1 VLAGLAVDVCFLS
14 EIAMPDQPQPPTNDR
29 FKAEM
34 PQIPGV
40 GGPEV
45 RRSGPGGSPWLVVG
59 GLAAVLVAVFVGG
72 RVLSKSRAEV
82 PATPSG
88 QSAAQID
95 VPASPAVPDLPVPVA
110 TERDPVVAQVGELAK
125 PWDAKPFRFRNKATG
140 ESVPALLIRLPGGAA
155 PQAGGYWALAMKAAY
170 GSCQLEYVQD
180 LETLRSDYSL
190 RGATHP
196 MIGNPCSR
204 TVYDPLKYGS
214 IGGNVLARGAVIQ
227 GSDLRPPLGI
237 EVKVKGKDILA
248 IRME

>member
-1 VLAGLAVDVCFLS
+1 VNQRYFLA
-14 EIAMPDQPQPPTNDR
+14 EIAMPDQPQPDANDR

-40 GGPEV
+40 GGNAE
-45 RRSGPGGSPWLVVG
+45 RRPGPGGGPWLVVG

-72 RVLSKSRAEV
+72 QVLSRSRRAESLAA
-82 PATPSG
+82 PAA

-95 VPASPAVPDLPVPVA
+95 VPQTSAVPDLPVPVA
-110 TERDPVVAQVGELAK
+110 TETDPTVAQVGELAK
-125 PWDAKPFRFRNKATG
+125 PWDSRQFTFRDRATG
-140 ESVPALLIRLPGGAA
+140 ANVPALLIRLPGGGAA
-155 PQAGGYWALAMKAAY
+155 QPAAYWALAMKAAY

-180 LETLRSDYSL
+180 LDRLREEYGFYRAS
-190 RGATHP
+190 HP

-204 TVYDPLKYGS
+204 TVYDPLKYGA
-214 IGGNVLARGAVIQ
+214 IGGNVLARGAVMQ

-248 IRME
+248 TRME

>member
-1 VLAGLAVDVCFLS
+1 
-14 EIAMPDQPQPPTNDR
+14 MPDQPQPVANER

-40 GGPEV
+40 GGDTG
-45 RRSGPGGSPWLVVG
+45 RGSGPGGGPWLVVG

-72 RVLSKSRAEV
+72 KVLSKSGHAESS
-82 PATPSG
+82 APSTA
-88 QSAAQID
+88 QTAAQID
-95 VPASPAVPDLPVPVA
+95 VPTTTAVPDLPVPVA
-110 TERDPVVAQVGELAK
+110 TESDPVVAKVGELAK
-125 PWDAKPFRFRNKATG
+125 PWDSRQFAFRDRATG
-140 ESVPALLIRLPGGAA
+140 GNVPALLIRLPVSGAA
-155 PQAGGYWALAMKAAY
+155 QAAGYWALAMKAAY

-180 LETLRSDYSL
+180 IARLREEYGFRRAS
-190 RGATHP
+190 HP

-214 IGGNVLARGAVIQ
+214 IGGNVLARGAVMQ

-248 IRME
+248 TRME

>member
-1 VLAGLAVDVCFLS
+1 
-14 EIAMPDQPQPPTNDR
+14 MPDQPQPPTNDR

-45 RRSGPGGSPWLVVG
+45 RRSGPGGGPWLVVG

-72 RVLSKSRAEV
+72 RVLSKSRRGEV
-82 PATPSG
+82 PATPA

-95 VPASPAVPDLPVPVA
+95 VPAGPAVPDLPVPVA
-110 TERDPVVAQVGELAK
+110 TESDPVVAQVGELAK

-140 ESVPALLIRLPGGAA
+140 ENVPALLIRLPGGAA

-190 RGATHP
+190 RRATHP

-204 TVYDPLKYGS
+204 TVYDPLKYAA
-214 IGGNVLARGAVIQ
+214 IPGNLLARGAIVQ
-227 GSDLRPPLGI
+227 GTDLRPPLGI
-237 EVKVKGKDILA
+237 EVKVRGKDVLA
-248 IRME
+248 VRME

>member
-1 VLAGLAVDVCFLS
+1 MNQRYFLA
-14 EIAMPDQPQPPTNDR
+14 EIAMPDQPQPDANHR

-40 GGPEV
+40 GDAG
-45 RRSGPGGSPWLVVG
+45 RRSGHGGGPWLVAG

-72 RVLSKSRAEV
+72 KVLSKSGRAESL
-82 PATPSG
+82 SG
-88 QSAAQID
+88 PVSQSAAQID
-95 VPASPAVPDLPVPVA
+95 VPPTSAVPDLPVPLA
-110 TERDPVVAQVGELAK
+110 TESDPVVAQVGELAK
-125 PWDAKPFRFRNKATG
+125 AWDSQQFSFRDRATG
-140 ESVPALLIRLPGGAA
+140 TNVPALLIRLPGGGAA
-155 PQAGGYWALAMKAAY
+155 QPAGYWALAMKAAY

-180 LETLRSDYSL
+180 IVRLREEYGFRRAS
-190 RGATHP
+190 HP

-214 IGGNVLARGAVIQ
+214 IGGNVLARGAVMQ

-248 IRME
+248 TRME